1 LQKRIIYQTMNDFQ
15 ITQNFNL
22 KEFECPC
29 CGLVMIDI
37 RLLYFLQKIRD
48 DYGSPIIVSS
58 GYRCQQ
64 HNLYI
69 GGKEDSDH
77 LYGLAADI
85 TTEKIHGYNELG
97 SVLDRY
103 TDKLKIIPH
112 PSEAYFHVA
121 LL

>member
-1 LQKRIIYQTMNDFQ
+1 LQERVIYQTMNDFQ
-15 ITQNFNL
+15 ITENFNL
-22 KEFECPC
+22 VEFQCPC
-29 CGLVMIDI
+29 CGLVMIDR
-37 RLLYFLQKIRD
+37 RLVEYLQAVRNE
-48 DYGSPIIVSS
+48 YGAPIIVNS
-58 GYRCQQ
+58 GYRCNL

-69 GGKEDSDH
+69 DGKENSDH

-97 SVLDRY
+97 SVLDRF
-103 TDKLKIIPH
+103 TGKLIIIPH

>member
-1 LQKRIIYQTMNDFQ
+1 LQKIVPIQTMNDFQ

-29 CGLVMIDI
+29 CGLVMIDKRLVDYLQAI
-37 RLLYFLQKIRD
+37 RNE
-48 DYGSPIIVSS
+48 YGAPIITSS

-64 HNLYI
+64 HNLYV
-69 GGKEDSDH
+69 GGKERSDH

-121 LL
+121 LF